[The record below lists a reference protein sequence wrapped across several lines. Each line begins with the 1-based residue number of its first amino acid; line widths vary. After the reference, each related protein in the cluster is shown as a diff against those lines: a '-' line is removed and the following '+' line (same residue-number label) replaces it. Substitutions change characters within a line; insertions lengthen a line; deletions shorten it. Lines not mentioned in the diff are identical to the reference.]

1 MVITL
6 PLDAAR
12 NEAGKIEKFHRRRKQ
27 IIVDAAR
34 DEAGKIE

>member
-1 MVITL
+1 MIIIP

-27 IIVDAAR
+27 MIVDAAR
-34 DEAGKIE
+34 DESGKIK